1 MKHVPFWRERPF
13 GSAADA
19 EASQKRVL
27 RLMQFW
33 QPPEAVAIHQFLVRV
48 GEYGGFAVLET
59 EDLEALH
66 QMASTFA
73 VFEFV
78 LHPVIDLGQAL
89 AAEGAAVAWR
99 RGIAAG

>member
-1 MKHVPFWRERPF
+1 MTYGLFWRERPF

-19 EASQKRVL
+19 EASQERVL
-27 RLMQFW
+27 EMMQHW
-33 QPPEAVAIHQFLVRV
+33 QPPETIAIHQFLVRV

-59 EDLEALH
+59 VDLEALH
-66 QMASTFA
+66 LMTSTFA

-78 LHPVIDLGQAL
+78 LHPVIDVGPAL

-99 RGIAAG
+99 RTLASQ